1 VKALLALPRGVKIH
15 SIALFITEDL
25 GSRLTQAKDGTDTDS
40 EFRRTPE
47 SSLLHTHLFE
57 GNMMRRF
64 VAIALSST
72 LMLQVAPLMAA
83 PATRAG
89 GLQAPIATGAI
100 NGVARNPAGNTLPN
114 YTVQLRNLQTGQ
126 LSGVTTS
133 NAAGSFSFAGLS
145 PANYVVE
152 VVNQA
157 GAVVGSSAAIPVAA
171 GATVTVSVSATAAAA
186 IAGAAAGGVAAGG
199 AAGGISTAVVITT
212 IAAAAGI
219 AGRCPPQRQP
229 LSVA

>member
-1 VKALLALPRGVKIH
+1 
-15 SIALFITEDL
+15 
-25 GSRLTQAKDGTDTDS
+25 
-40 EFRRTPE
+40 
-47 SSLLHTHLFE
+47 
-57 GNMMRRF
+57 MRRI

-72 LMLQVAPLMAA
+72 LMLQVAPLTAA
-83 PATRAG
+83 PAMRAARAG
-89 GLQAPIATGAI
+89 GVQAAETGAI
-100 NGVARNPAGNTLPN
+100 NGVAQNSAGRTLSN

-157 GAVVGSSAAIPVAA
+157 GAIVGSSAAIPVAA
-171 GATVTVSVSATAAAA
+171 GATVSVTVSATAAAA
-186 IAGAAAGGVAAGG
+186 IAGAAAGGAAAGGAAAAG

-219 AGRCPPQRQP
+219 AGV
-229 LSVA
+229 VAVARHNASPSR

>member
-1 VKALLALPRGVKIH
+1 LTLP
-15 SIALFITEDL
+15 
-25 GSRLTQAKDGTDTDS
+25 KDGTDTDG

-47 SSLLHTHLFE
+47 SSLLHTHLFK

-64 VAIALSST
+64 VAIVLSST

-83 PATRAG
+83 PTMRATRAG

-100 NGVARNPAGNTLPN
+100 NGVAQNPAGRTLPN

-126 LSGVTTS
+126 LAGVTTS
-133 NAAGSFSFAGLS
+133 NVAGSFSFAGLS

-157 GAVVGSSAAIPVAA
+157 GVIVGTSAAIPVAA
-171 GATVTVSVSATAAAA
+171 GATVSVTVSATAAAA
-186 IAGAAAGGVAAGG
+186 IAGEAGGAAAAGG
-199 AAGGISTAVVITT
+199 AARGISTAVVITT

-219 AGRCPPQRQP
+219 AGV
-229 LSVA
+229 VAVARHNASPSR

>member
-1 VKALLALPRGVKIH
+1 
-15 SIALFITEDL
+15 
-25 GSRLTQAKDGTDTDS
+25 
-40 EFRRTPE
+40 
-47 SSLLHTHLFE
+47 
-57 GNMMRRF
+57 MRRF

-83 PATRAG
+83 PAMRATRAG
-89 GLQAPIATGAI
+89 GRQAPAEPGAI
-100 NGVARNPAGNTLPN
+100 NGIAQNSAGHTLPN

-157 GAVVGSSAAIPVAA
+157 GAIVGSSAAIPVAA
-171 GATVTVSVSATAAAA
+171 GTTVSVTVSATAAAA
-186 IAGAAAGGVAAGG
+186 IAGAAAGG
-199 AAGGISTAVVITT
+199 
-212 IAAAAGI
+212 AAAAGI
-219 AGRCPPQRQP
+219 AGV
-229 LSVA
+229 VAVARHNASPSR

>member
-1 VKALLALPRGVKIH
+1 
-15 SIALFITEDL
+15 
-25 GSRLTQAKDGTDTDS
+25 
-40 EFRRTPE
+40 
-47 SSLLHTHLFE
+47 
-57 GNMMRRF
+57 MRRF

-72 LMLQVAPLMAA
+72 LVLQVAPLMAA
-83 PATRAG
+83 PAMRATRATRSG
-89 GLQAPIATGAI
+89 GVQAPDATGEI
-100 NGVARNPAGNTLPN
+100 HGVAQNSAGHTLPN

-126 LSGVTTS
+126 LSGVTTT

-157 GAVVGSSAAIPVAA
+157 GAIVGSSAAIPVAA
-171 GATVTVSVSATAAAA
+171 GATVSVTVSATAASAVG
-186 IAGAAAGGVAAGG
+186 GAAAGGAAAGG

-219 AGRCPPQRQP
+219 AGV
-229 LSVA
+229 VAVARHNASPSR